1 MNNKFEKINKISIIK
16 LDQTK
21 GDDKDMSDRMD
32 DAIKKARS
40 AYLREWRKNNPNK
53 TKEYTKRYWEKRAMR
68 EQMQE
73 KEMRGNAGD
82 NKAVSNN

>member
-73 KEMRGNAGD
+73 KEMRVNAGD